1 MIDFSKLECQ
11 VASGAAV
18 GIGVNENNKSTFYL
32 PIGYTITADEE
43 KQALEKKQAF
53 FELYR
58 LFKAYVAKNKLDPVK
73 DIRSSQNGTVAK
85 NDGYKLA
92 VKDDDSE
99 TMLYTKVNFL
109 DTIIDAFDP
118 YAIQNIAN
126 RKLYSEEFELED
138 ALNHLDD
145 AVFMPNHAFMVDQA
159 IVDKKQLVIEASE
172 LAQMFCF
179 IFCDVKTQLQEEDQ
193 IDAQYRYLA
202 DLFKE
207 LHLFPQASL
216 FEQDSFEQ
224 VKTILKDRLELID
237 HHTPIKDDEYWKLRD
252 AIYAFLYGEPVK
264 GLSDTYWGIKNFW
277 PIWEDLCLEAVAKSK
292 LKGKV
297 WLADTKRD
305 DLFEYT
311 KEIDGKCMFYREED
325 TDNYPFKISFADKD
339 KYIYPDLIFNLNIFY
354 TNDTQVGGN
363 DNYQICYDYSCKSSG
378 TETQKSIS
386 FFHSLEFSTTM
397 KGYCRFSTMSR
408 TARDVKYKLISS
420 SMLLIDFKYKDKAS
434 PRDIVKQRLYLLSTK
449 QFSAAEFWLPSSG
462 EDDNSTPLSLDDFK
476 DNTRKDARTRKI
488 NIKNLVHF
496 YIGGKNA

>member
-18 GIGVNENNKSTFYL
+18 GIGVEEHKDTFYL
-32 PIGYTITADEE
+32 PIGYTALTTAD
-43 KQALEKKQAF
+43 EKKQAF

-58 LFKAYVAKNKLDPVK
+58 LFKAYVAKNNLDPVK
-73 DIRSSQNGTVAK
+73 DTRSSQNGTVAK
-85 NDGYKLA
+85 NDGYKLS
-92 VKDDDSE
+92 VKDDESE

-159 IVDKKQLVIEASE
+159 IVDQKQVLVEATE

-179 IFCDVKTQLQEEDQ
+179 IYCDVKTQLQEVDQ
-193 IDAQYRYLA
+193 VDSQHRFLA
-202 DLFKE
+202 DKFKE

-252 AIYAFLYGEPVK
+252 AIYAFLYGEPVQ

-277 PIWEDLCLEAVAKSK
+277 PIWEDLCLESVALSMEAQ
-292 LKGKV
+292 V
-297 WLADTKRD
+297 VMADTKRS
-305 DLFEYT
+305 DLFGNT
-311 KEIDGKCMFYREED
+311 QEIGVKFLFYREED

-339 KYIYPDLIFNLNIFY
+339 NYIYPDLIFNLNIFH
-354 TNDTQVGGN
+354 TNDTPVGGI
-363 DNYQICYDYSCKSSG
+363 DNYQICYSEDCKDSG
-378 TETQKSIS
+378 SNIQKSIS
-386 FFHSLEFSTTM
+386 SFHDLEFTITN
-397 KGYCRFSTMSR
+397 KGYCRYSKQDENIRNNS
-408 TARDVKYKLISS
+408 YKLISS
-420 SMLLIDFKYKDKAS
+420 SMLLIDFKYKDKDS

-476 DNTRKDARTRKI
+476 DNTRNDVRIRKI

>member
-18 GIGVNENNKSTFYL
+18 GIGVDEQNKDIFYL
-32 PIGYTITADEE
+32 PIGYTTLTSAD
-43 KQALEKKQAF
+43 EKKQAF

-58 LFKAYVAKNKLDPVK
+58 LFKAYVAKNNLDPIK
-73 DIRSSQNGTVAK
+73 DTRSSPNGTVAK
-85 NDGYKLA
+85 KDGYKLT

-126 RKLYSEEFELED
+126 RKLYSEEFELKD

-159 IVDKKQLVIEASE
+159 IVDKKQQVIEASE

-179 IFCDVKTQLQEEDQ
+179 IYCDVKTQLQEEDQ
-193 IDAQYRYLA
+193 IDTQYRYLA
-202 DLFKE
+202 DRFKE

-252 AIYAFLYGEPVK
+252 AIFAFLYGESVK

-277 PIWEDLCLEAVAKSK
+277 PIWEDLCLEAVAKSD
-292 LKGKV
+292 LRDKV
-297 WLADTKRD
+297 RLADTKRE
-305 DLFEYT
+305 DLFGEPC
-311 KEIDGKCMFYREED
+311 EIGYKHIFFNDSDSDYS
-325 TDNYPFKISFADKD
+325 FKIIFSNQV
-339 KYIYPDLIFNLNIFY
+339 KYLYPDLMFQLSLGEPNKYSNNFLDVGYDPKIKINEIYKKLSNFYRFLFKASSNEIKIDNFNPRRINNNSDQEKFY
-354 TNDTQVGGN
+354 
-363 DNYQICYDYSCKSSG
+363 NYLY
-378 TETQKSIS
+378 
-386 FFHSLEFSTTM
+386 
-397 KGYCRFSTMSR
+397 KGCHFI
-408 TARDVKYKLISS
+408 V
-420 SMLLIDFKYKDKAS
+420 DFKYKIALSDTDK
-434 PRDIVKQRLYLLSTK
+434 IKQMKYLLMLEG
-449 QFSAAEFWLPSSG
+449 FSMAEFWLPYSCNAIVPSSF
-462 EDDNSTPLSLDDFK
+462 DDFK
-476 DNTRKDARTRKI
+476 DNTRQEVNVRNL
-488 NIKNLVHF
+488 NIMNLVRS

>member
-18 GIGVNENNKSTFYL
+18 GIGVDEQNKDTFYL
-32 PIGYTITADEE
+32 PIGYTALTTAD
-43 KQALEKKQAF
+43 EKKQAF

-58 LFKAYVAKNKLDPVK
+58 LFKAYVTKNKLDPVK
-73 DIRSSQNGTVAK
+73 DTRSSQNGTVAK
-85 NDGYKLA
+85 SDGYKLI

-179 IFCDVKTQLQEEDQ
+179 IYCDVKTQLQEENE
-193 IDAQYRYLA
+193 IDAQYRYLG
-202 DLFKE
+202 DRFKE

-264 GLSDTYWGIKNFW
+264 GVSDTYWGVKNFW
-277 PIWEDLCLEAVAKSK
+277 PIWEDLCLEAVSKSQ
-292 LKGKV
+292 LSTRV
-297 WLADTKRD
+297 ILADTRRRD
-305 DLFEYT
+305 FFSGLKAISLNG
-311 KEIDGKCMFYREED
+311 KEIRY
-325 TDNYPFKISFADKD
+325 YPDCDYPYFIKHGNEI
-339 KYIYPDLIFNLNIFY
+339 KYIYPDLIFGTLRLQIKEIFKNVLADLFDKEMINNYYGNIVKFNESAC
-354 TNDTQVGGN
+354 TILDGN
-363 DNYQICYDYSCKSSG
+363 YDKTYYNQESDAN
-378 TETQKSIS
+378 
-386 FFHSLEFSTTM
+386 EFIR
-397 KGYCRFSTMSR
+397 KINPRIL
-408 TARDVKYKLISS
+408 V
-420 SMLLIDFKYKDKAS
+420 DFKYKSENCINELDK
-434 PRDIVKQRLYLLSTK
+434 IKQFLYSHSLSTL
-449 QFSAAEFWLPSSG
+449 SISEFWIPCVKKA
-462 EDDNSTPLSLDDFK
+462 DDCTDKVPDYFLSIRGNGNLSFK
-476 DNTRKDARTRKI
+476 KDELVRVRKI
-488 NIKNLVHF
+488 NIENLVRS
-496 YIGGKNA
+496 YVGGKNA

>member
-18 GIGVNENNKSTFYL
+18 GIGVDENNKSTFYL
-32 PIGYTITADEE
+32 PIGYTALTTAD
-43 KQALEKKQAF
+43 EKKQAF

-58 LFKAYVAKNKLDPVK
+58 LFKAYVAKNNLDTVK
-73 DIRSSQNGTVAK
+73 DTRSSQNGTVAK

-99 TMLYTKVNFL
+99 TMLHTKVNFL

-179 IFCDVKTQLQEEDQ
+179 IYCDVKTQLQEEDQ

-202 DLFKE
+202 NLFKE

-237 HHTPIKDDEYWKLRD
+237 HNTPIKDGEYWKLRD

-277 PIWEDLCLEAVAKSK
+277 PIWEDLCLEAVSKSK
-292 LKGKV
+292 LNDKA

-305 DLFEYT
+305 DLFNPT
-311 KEIDGKCMFYREED
+311 KKIGNKNIFFK
-325 TDNYPFKISFADKD
+325 DNDDDYPFKIKLGDQV
-339 KYIYPDLIFNLNIFY
+339 KYLYPDAIFVFTYDPKLRFNDQNTTSERYYWNNSIFREELIKFYNMHPAKGSGNPTISLIESKFDKAIFSY
-354 TNDTQVGGN
+354 
-363 DNYQICYDYSCKSSG
+363 
-378 TETQKSIS
+378 
-386 FFHSLEFSTTM
+386 
-397 KGYCRFSTMSR
+397 
-408 TARDVKYKLISS
+408 
-420 SMLLIDFKYKDKAS
+420 IDFKYKSKTS
-434 PRDIVKQRLYLLSTK
+434 PDDARIRDVIKQNFYLLCDK
-449 QFSAAEFWLPSSG
+449 RFSIAEFWLPCG
-462 EDDNSTPLSLDDFK
+462 DGVDCNNAVPQELDDFK
-476 DNTRKDARTRKI
+476 DNTRKDIKTRKI
-488 NIKNLVHF
+488 NIQNLVKR
-496 YIGGKNA
+496 YIGG

>member
-18 GIGVNENNKSTFYL
+18 GIGVDENNKSTFYL
-32 PIGYTITADEE
+32 PIGYTALTTAD
-43 KQALEKKQAF
+43 EKKQAF

-58 LFKAYVAKNKLDPVK
+58 LFKAYVAKNNLDTVK
-73 DIRSSQNGTVAK
+73 DTRSSQNGTVAK
-85 NDGYKLA
+85 NDGYELT

-99 TMLYTKVNFL
+99 IMLYTKVNFL

-179 IFCDVKTQLQEEDQ
+179 IYCDVKTQLQEVDQ
-193 IDAQYRYLA
+193 VDSQHRFLA
-202 DLFKE
+202 DKFKE

-277 PIWEDLCLEAVAKSK
+277 PIWEDLCLEAVAKTS
-292 LKGKV
+292 LKEKV
-297 WLADTKRD
+297 WLADSKRD
-305 DLFEYT
+305 DLFGKAAKIGT
-311 KEIDGKCMFYREED
+311 KNLFFKDSVAD
-325 TDNYPFKISFADKD
+325 YPFKICFDDKVKYLYPDAIFNFNYNPSFQPNNYNPGRLYWNSELFRSDIIKFHGISFAQRSGSPTINSSDSNFDKA
-339 KYIYPDLIFNLNIFY
+339 IFSY
-354 TNDTQVGGN
+354 V
-363 DNYQICYDYSCKSSG
+363 
-378 TETQKSIS
+378 
-386 FFHSLEFSTTM
+386 
-397 KGYCRFSTMSR
+397 
-408 TARDVKYKLISS
+408 
-420 SMLLIDFKYKDKAS
+420 DFKYKSQTSSKDV
-434 PRDIVKQRLYLLSTK
+434 IKQYFYLLCDK
-449 QFSAAEFWLPSSG
+449 RFSIAEFWLPCGDG
-462 EDDNSTPLSLDDFK
+462 EDCNKVSPLGLDDFK
-476 DNTRKDARTRKI
+476 DNTREEVRIKKM
-488 NIKNLVHF
+488 NIKKLVDS